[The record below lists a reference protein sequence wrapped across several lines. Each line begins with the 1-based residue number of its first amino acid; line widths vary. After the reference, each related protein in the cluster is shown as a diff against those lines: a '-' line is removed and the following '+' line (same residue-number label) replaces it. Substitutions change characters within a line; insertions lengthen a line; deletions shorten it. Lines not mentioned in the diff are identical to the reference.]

1 MYITPKKKGF
11 GLGQLCFLKV
21 AFPIVPLS
29 LLPMPT
35 LFLREGFQLDLNL
48 TPIQMKEA

>member
-1 MYITPKKKGF
+1 
-11 GLGQLCFLKV
+11 
-21 AFPIVPLS
+21 
-29 LLPMPT
+29 MPT